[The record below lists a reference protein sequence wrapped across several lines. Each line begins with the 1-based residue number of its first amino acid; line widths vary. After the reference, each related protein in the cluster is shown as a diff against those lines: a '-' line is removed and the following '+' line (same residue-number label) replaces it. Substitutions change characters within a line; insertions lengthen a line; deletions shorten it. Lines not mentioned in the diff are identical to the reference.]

1 MSADSKFRTP
11 GGDTR
16 MLFLGDAALT
26 DGFRLIGFETWAD
39 PDIEQLDQLLG
50 ELLESR
56 SNAFLILDSRLSG
69 VGSKLLEQVR
79 NESGRILITLVPP
92 LNDPD
97 GFHCAID
104 QRVNSMLDNGSLENP
119 G

>member
-39 PDIEQLDQLLG
+39 PNIEQLDQLLG
-50 ELLESR
+50 ELLDEFR
-56 SNAFLILDSRLSG
+56 A
-69 VGSKLLEQVR
+69 
-79 NESGRILITLVPP
+79 
-92 LNDPD
+92 LNPQMNQQRQPTIGTEIIVPD
-97 GFHCAID
+97 GAVQMGKLAARACRSRGRAQARLQLPASPIRCAI
-104 QRVNSMLDNGSLENP
+104 RG
-119 G
+119 

>member
-1 MSADSKFRTP
+1 
-11 GGDTR
+11 

-26 DGFRLIGFETWAD
+26 DSFQLIGFETWAD
-39 PDIEQLDQLLG
+39 PAIEQLDQLLA

-56 SNAFLILDSRLSG
+56 SNAFIILDSRLSAA
-69 VGSKLLEQVR
+69 GSKLLEQVR

-92 LNDPD
+92 LKDPN

-104 QRVNSMLDNGSLENP
+104 QRVNSLLDSGSLESQ